1 MTLCKIIGCVLLAAA
16 ARAADS
22 LLQPDDRIVFVGDSI
37 TAQGVGNPNGY
48 YHLFTN
54 ALHAAHPAARH
65 EAVGLGFSG
74 HTVYSWVD
82 SIEPDS
88 RTRRVPA
95 NTGGFEVQ
103 AAFARPAGVV
113 VILLGMNDILCPT
126 VRDNDASLLAW
137 KEKYRAL
144 VRAIRARVTPR
155 VTVLC
160 EITPL
165 TEDPRSPKNRVRDRM
180 TRMTADLAAEESCVT
195 AATGAALF
203 DVIGRCRRA
212 RQDYH
217 VIPDTVH
224 PQQPLGHLAIAR
236 AMAAAL
242 RDDALTAALDA
253 ALDARIA
260 ALTPAEPGVTV
271 WFKPQP
277 GCAANGEEQQYTLDC
292 HWRPGS
298 PPAAAEA
305 RFALELP
312 KGWRAECTVQRGDA
326 ATFTLWGAPARLQTP
341 VTVTAAVGGKTYRQT
356 LQIPAPWR
364 VMCGPDNG
372 GAWGAGRGYR
382 PADSVP
388 VMEAALIAGTLDAQP
403 FTHGG
408 HATTWQINTSCVDYT
423 AGDDPNTVAPYSL
436 TFGSDN
442 DVLYAV
448 RWVHSSKARPIQLQL
463 SHRTFSATLGFVVW
477 LNGEQVMTGDLNRS
491 GKNRAV
497 APAALRAGWNCLL
510 VRNDHLQWQRQFAC
524 ALLPADGDTLD
535 DLRYAVMPP
544 PAVE

>member
-326 ATFTLWGAPARLQTP
+326 ATFTLRGVPVRLQTP
-341 VTVTAAVGGKTYRQT
+341 VTVAAAVGGKTYRQT

-364 VMCGPDNG
+364 VVCGPDNG
-372 GAWGAGRGYR
+372 GAWSPGRVYR
-382 PADSVP
+382 PTNSVP
-388 VMEAALIAGTLDAQP
+388 FMEAALLAGTYGES

-408 HATTWQINTSCVDYT
+408 RTYAWQINTSCVDYT

-436 TFGSDN
+436 TFGGDN

-448 RWVHSSKARPIQLQL
+448 RWVHSAKARPVRIQL

-477 LNGEQVMTGDLNRS
+477 LNGERVMTDGLNRS
-491 GKNRAV
+491 GKNRAA
-497 APAALRAGWNCLL
+497 APAALRAGWNRLL

>member
-312 KGWRAECTVQRGDA
+312 KGWRAECASQRGDA

-341 VTVTAAVGGKTYRQT
+341 VTVTADAGGKTYRQT

-448 RWVHSSKARPIQLQL
+448 RWVHSAKARPVRIQL

-491 GKNRAV
+491 GKNRAA
-497 APAALRAGWNCLL
+497 APAALRAGWNRLL

>member
-312 KGWRAECTVQRGDA
+312 KGWRAECASQRGDA

-341 VTVTAAVGGKTYRQT
+341 VTVTADAGGKTYRQT

-436 TFGSDN
+436 TFGGDN

-448 RWVHSSKARPIQLQL
+448 RWVHSAKARPVRIQL

-491 GKNRAV
+491 GKNRAA

>member
-312 KGWRAECTVQRGDA
+312 KGWRAECASQRGDA

-436 TFGSDN
+436 TFGGDN

-448 RWVHSSKARPIQLQL
+448 RWVHSAKARPVRIQL

-477 LNGEQVMTGDLNRS
+477 LNGERVMTDGLNRS
-491 GKNRAV
+491 GKNRAA
-497 APAALRAGWNCLL
+497 APAALRAGWNRLL

>member
-312 KGWRAECTVQRGDA
+312 KGWRAECASQRGDA

-341 VTVTAAVGGKTYRQT
+341 VTVTADAGGKTYRQT

-436 TFGSDN
+436 TFGGDN

-448 RWVHSSKARPIQLQL
+448 RWVHSAKARPVRIQL

-477 LNGEQVMTGDLNRS
+477 LNGERVMTDGLNRS
-491 GKNRAV
+491 GKNRAA
-497 APAALRAGWNCLL
+497 APAALRAGWNRLL

>member
-1 MTLCKIIGCVLLAAA
+1 
-16 ARAADS
+16 
-22 LLQPDDRIVFVGDSI
+22 
-37 TAQGVGNPNGY
+37 
-48 YHLFTN
+48 
-54 ALHAAHPAARH
+54 
-65 EAVGLGFSG
+65 
-74 HTVYSWVD
+74 
-82 SIEPDS
+82 
-88 RTRRVPA
+88 
-95 NTGGFEVQ
+95 
-103 AAFARPAGVV
+103 
-113 VILLGMNDILCPT
+113 
-126 VRDNDASLLAW
+126 
-137 KEKYRAL
+137 
-144 VRAIRARVTPR
+144 
-155 VTVLC
+155 
-160 EITPL
+160 
-165 TEDPRSPKNRVRDRM
+165 
-180 TRMTADLAAEESCVT
+180 
-195 AATGAALF
+195 
-203 DVIGRCRRA
+203 
-212 RQDYH
+212 
-217 VIPDTVH
+217 
-224 PQQPLGHLAIAR
+224 
-236 AMAAAL
+236 MAAAL

-312 KGWRAECTVQRGDA
+312 KGWRAECASQRGDA

-341 VTVTAAVGGKTYRQT
+341 VTVTADAGGETYRQT

-436 TFGSDN
+436 TFGGDN

-448 RWVHSSKARPIQLQL
+448 RWVHSAKARPVRIQL

-491 GKNRAV
+491 GKNRAA

>member
-341 VTVTAAVGGKTYRQT
+341 VTVTADAGGKTYRQT

-436 TFGSDN
+436 TFGGDN

-448 RWVHSSKARPIQLQL
+448 RWVHSAKARPVRIQL

-491 GKNRAV
+491 GKNRAA
-497 APAALRAGWNCLL
+497 APAALRAGWNRLL

>member
-224 PQQPLGHLAIAR
+224 PQQPLGHLSIAR

-312 KGWRAECTVQRGDA
+312 KGWRAECASQRGDA

-341 VTVTAAVGGKTYRQT
+341 VTVTADAGGKTYRQT

-436 TFGSDN
+436 TFGGDN

-448 RWVHSSKARPIQLQL
+448 RWVHSAKARPVRIQL

-477 LNGEQVMTGDLNRS
+477 LNGERVMTDGLNRS
-491 GKNRAV
+491 GKNRAA
-497 APAALRAGWNCLL
+497 APAALRAGWNRLL